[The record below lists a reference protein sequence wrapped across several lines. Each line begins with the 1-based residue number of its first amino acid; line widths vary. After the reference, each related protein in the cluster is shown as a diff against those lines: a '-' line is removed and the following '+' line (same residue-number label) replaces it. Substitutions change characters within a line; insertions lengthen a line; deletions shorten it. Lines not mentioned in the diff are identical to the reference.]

1 MDQPSVINDDFLHAV
16 KRLRR
21 VLPKLSFGLLIATYL
36 ISALIMGIFHAQ
48 KAENTGMLIAAFLV
62 PIAIQAGRGTL
73 VFFCQLNPERLQGR
87 ISVGFLA
94 ATVLLILSLLEGW
107 LVMRPYDLAWGIS
120 VSTLMLIGWVLEIM
134 ILKETMFATE
144 IALYRNQEQWEELKN
159 FYRAKAAMEAFK
171 KSLSKGRV
179 SPDNQELL
187 EVKTSEAQAPGKL
200 IAPSL
205 NGRGH

>member
-1 MDQPSVINDDFLHAV
+1 MEAPNVMNEEFLHSIN
-16 KRLRR
+16 RLRR
-21 VLPKLSFGLLIATYL
+21 VLPRLSFGLLIATYV

-48 KAENTGMLIAAFLV
+48 TAENAGMLIAAFLV

-94 ATVLLILSLLEGW
+94 ATVLLALSLLEGW
-107 LVMRPYDLAWGIS
+107 LVMRPYDLAWGVS

-144 IALYRNQEQWEELKN
+144 IALYRNQDQWEELKN
-159 FYRAKAAMEAFK
+159 FYRAKADMETFK
-171 KSLSKGRV
+171 KTLSSGNGFL
-179 SPDNQELL
+179 SESD
-187 EVKTSEAQAPGKL
+187 KTGPNKAEPEEPGKQ
-200 IAPSL
+200 IAPSM